1 MTSLR
6 RLVGDQDSPWKEA
19 LEQFLAPFLGLFFP
33 AIHDAIDWSRGYESL
48 DKELQ
53 QVVRDARIGR
63 RLADKLFKV
72 WRKNGREAWLL
83 IHVEIQGKSEKAFP
97 ERMFVYSYRI
107 YDRYRRSVLS
117 LAVLC
122 DDNPN
127 WRPDRFEYNMW
138 GCSVGIRFLTVKLLD
153 YQAREA
159 VLEGD
164 PNPFAALVLVHLKSL
179 ETRRQPA
186 ARFAWKVRLVKGLY
200 ERGWSA
206 AQVRQLFRLVDWM
219 MTLPEEVGAAISGGD
234 YPFRGGKKD
243 AVCNEHRT
251 DGH

>member
-1 MTSLR
+1 LITRSRVPCLRANARGWLINRNVLGSVGSVGLACPPVAGLGIVSAMASLR
-6 RLVGDQDSPWKEA
+6 RLAGDQDSPWKEA
-19 LEQFLAPFLGLFFP
+19 LEQFLAPFLALFFP

-72 WRKNGREAWLL
+72 LRKNGREAWLL
-83 IHVEIQGKSEKAFP
+83 IHIEIQGKSEKAFP

-107 YDRYRRSVLS
+107 YDRYRRSVFS
-117 LAVLC
+117 LAVLR

-153 YQAREA
+153 YQPREA
-159 VLEGD
+159 VLDDD
-164 PNPFAALVLVHLKSL
+164 P
-179 ETRRQPA
+179 T
-186 ARFAWKVRLVKGLY
+186 G
-200 ERGWSA
+200 G
-206 AQVRQLFRLVDWM
+206 
-219 MTLPEEVGAAISGGD
+219 VGAAISGGD

-251 DGH
+251 HGH